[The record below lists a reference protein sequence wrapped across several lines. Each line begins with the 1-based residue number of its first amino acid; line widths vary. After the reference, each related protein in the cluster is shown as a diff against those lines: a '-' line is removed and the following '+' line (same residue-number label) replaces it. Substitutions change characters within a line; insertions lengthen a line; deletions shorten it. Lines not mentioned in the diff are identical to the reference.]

1 MHPLKF
7 LLEMEKSEE
16 VFPMVPG
23 GLHKVLNAAGIRA
36 GLPSQR
42 RERVPLAARFVVIFD
57 GRGRL
62 SGVQGLQNL
71 RVFE

>member
-1 MHPLKF
+1 MEFLFELK
-7 LLEMEKSEE
+7 KREE
-16 VFPMVPG
+16 VFSMVPG

-62 SGVQGLQNL
+62 SGFQGFQNL
-71 RVFE
+71 RVFD